1 MKPKETMT
9 NEEILNEAT
18 DTELLDLAD
27 KARSRVSY
35 HNAAEGQA
43 YSKEQA
49 ARQAANRYWDAVKQE
64 LTKRDLTARP
74 GQYLL

>member
-1 MKPKETMT
+1 MT
-9 NEEILNEAT
+9 NEEILNETT

-35 HNAAEGQA
+35 HNAAEGA
-43 YSKEQA
+43 MYSQEAPARA
-49 ARQAANRYWDAVKQE
+49 AAKRYWDAVKQE
-64 LTKRDLTARP
+64 LSRRELTARP

>member
-1 MKPKETMT
+1 M
-9 NEEILNEAT
+9 NEILSEVT

-35 HNAAEGQA
+35 HNAAEGA
-43 YSKEQA
+43 SYTNEASARRA
-49 ARQAANRYWDAVKQE
+49 AFNYWDAVKQE